1 MAIEKMKRKRN
12 DNYLEVVTCQEELQP
27 STINENNSPIRKRLN
42 NTIDDGRMRPL
53 SVLVCNEVINNS
65 ARSSSFRIK
74 NDDDKT

>member
-1 MAIEKMKRKRN
+1 MTIEKMKRKRN

-53 SVLVCNEVINNS
+53 SVSVCNEVINNS